1 MLPEDVDWNAFVQ
14 QPDNK
19 TEGNFAET
27 TKSRILHVKQN
38 FQKFSSKLDPPKY
51 EYWVKNI
58 TLRLIEGFLRWYL
71 NDHNLVC
78 TTLTDEYELD
88 LGAKTQPPINIDDLL
103 YKTYHI
109 MALTNVHFA
118 TVRCRHQHSCLRK
131 MMSST
136 SARPGT
142 LVESEGYMRRP
153 DSLKWKDIELY
164 MVKHPENP
172 ACQTLLM
179 RVTHRLNKGKR
190 NKGVAPVYTYT
201 ERNDN
206 LGLCVIQDVLEFAF
220 RDGAFASKYIKEPR
234 DIWRYTHVPAHRLS
248 TPIHFKE
255 DVQEIPVFRRAVKDA
270 EGRWITH
277 PKSALPYKKLQEDEV
292 ATSRSDGSKDPGSLY
307 KYRKGAA
314 ANLRHLDEHSR
325 NIIMGHSRSHTFAYY
340 VQVQDDTQSAFMGT
354 PTRDALIKLATNSS
368 LTRDA
373 SVPQHLSDEKKQEI
387 EQLTELTDLKR
398 KRDQLRRDLIAQ
410 YHQLHR
416 ARGTVLYSEFE
427 RAQRQVRARRK
438 KLHKAAKDQQH
449 DNFFK
454 NVGNRIVEGNYQGK
468 PLTFEPDISHVVPER
483 KALADLEFKN
493 RDVDKISDSE
503 LLEDRIRSLEMRLAL
518 YGLEVPKALQKRITF
533 REPPPKTASCPEI
546 SDTLPLES
554 KSGLECPVCLGR
566 PGLHSRARRYT
577 YARKDTLQRHFET
590 HNLKQK
596 FPKGR
601 LCDYPGC
608 EELFYTLSK
617 YKLHLHMVHKISL

>member
-1 MLPEDVDWNAFVQ
+1 
-14 QPDNK
+14 
-19 TEGNFAET
+19 
-27 TKSRILHVKQN
+27 
-38 FQKFSSKLDPPKY
+38 
-51 EYWVKNI
+51 
-58 TLRLIEGFLRWYL
+58 
-71 NDHNLVC
+71 
-78 TTLTDEYELD
+78 
-88 LGAKTQPPINIDDLL
+88 
-103 YKTYHI
+103 
-109 MALTNVHFA
+109 
-118 TVRCRHQHSCLRK
+118 

-142 LVESEGYMRRP
+142 LIESPGYMRCN

-179 RVTHRLNKGKR
+179 RVRHRLNKGKR
-190 NKGVAPVYTYT
+190 NKGVAPVFTYT

-206 LGLCVIQDVLEFAF
+206 LGLCVIQDILEFAF
-220 RDGAFASKYIKEPR
+220 RDGAFASEYIKKPR
-234 DIWRYTHVPAHRLS
+234 DVWRYTDVPNHRLS

-255 DVQEIPVFRRAVKDA
+255 EVQEIPVFRSAVKDP

-277 PKSALPYKKLQEDEV
+277 PTRALTYKKAQEDEI
-292 ATSRSDGSKDPGSLY
+292 ATSRSDGSKEPGSLY

-325 NIIMGHSRSHTFAYY
+325 NIIMGHSQSHTFAYY

-373 SVPQHLSDEKKQEI
+373 SVPQRLSDEKKQEI
-387 EQLTELTDLKR
+387 EQLTELRDLKR

-410 YHQLHR
+410 YHRLHK

-427 RAQRQVRARRK
+427 RAQKRVRAERK
-438 KLHKAAKDQQH
+438 KLHKMAKDEQH
-449 DNFFK
+449 GNFFK

-518 YGLEVPKALQKRITF
+518 YDLEVPKTLQKRITF
-533 REPPPKTASCPEI
+533 REPPPETASCPEI

-601 LCDYPGC
+601 PCDYPGC
-608 EELFYTLSK
+608 EELFYTLTK
-617 YKLHLHMVHKISL
+617 YKLHLHTVHKITL

>member
-1 MLPEDVDWNAFVQ
+1 MPQTKILPEGVDWNAFVQ

-19 TEGNFAET
+19 TEGSFAEA
-27 TKSRILHVKQN
+27 TKNRILH
-38 FQKFSSKLDPPKY
+38 
-51 EYWVKNI
+51 
-58 TLRLIEGFLRWYL
+58 
-71 NDHNLVC
+71 LVC

-88 LGAKTQPPINIDDLL
+88 MGAKTQPPINIDDLL

-153 DSLKWKDIELY
+153 CSLKWKDIELY
-164 MVKHPENP
+164 MVEHPENP

-179 RVTHRLNKGKR
+179 RVKHRLNKGKR
-190 NKGVAPVYTYT
+190 NKGVAPVFTYT

-206 LGLCVIQDVLEFAF
+206 LGLCVIQDILEFTF
-220 RDGAFASKYIKEPR
+220 RDDAFASKYIKEPR
-234 DIWRYTHVPAHRLS
+234 DIWRYTH
-248 TPIHFKE
+248 E
-255 DVQEIPVFRRAVKDA
+255 EVQEIPVFRRAVKDA

-277 PKSALPYKKLQEDEV
+277 PTSGLPYKKLQEDEV

-325 NIIMGHSRSHTFAYY
+325 NVIMGHSRSHTFAYY

-387 EQLTELTDLKR
+387 ERLTELTELKR
-398 KRDQLRRDLIAQ
+398 TRDQLRRDVIAQ
-410 YHQLHR
+410 YHQLHK
-416 ARGTVLYSEFE
+416 ARGTTLYSEFE

-438 KLHKAAKDQQH
+438 KLHKAAKDEQH

-454 NVGNRIVEGNYQGK
+454 HVGNRIVEGNYKGQ
-468 PLTFEPDISHVVPER
+468 PLTFEPDISH
-483 KALADLEFKN
+483 N
-493 RDVDKISDSE
+493 RDVDKISDAE

-518 YGLEVPKALQKRITF
+518 YRLEVPKTLQKRINF
-533 REPPPKTASCPEI
+533 REPSPEVPSCPEI
-546 SDTLPLES
+546 LDNLPLES
-554 KSGLECPVCLGR
+554 KSGLQCPVCLGR
-566 PGLHSRARRYT
+566 PGMHSRARRYT
-577 YARKDTLQRHFET
+577 YARKDTLQRYFET

-601 LCDYPGC
+601 TCDYPGC
-608 EELFYTLSK
+608 QEVFYTLSK
-617 YKLHLHMVHKISL
+617 YKLHLDMVHKIAL